1 MDIAIRFRDLTL
13 GYDRHPAVHHL
24 DGEVE
29 SGTLLAVCGPNGAGK
44 STLLKGIAGTL
55 APLAGSIALP
65 RLKSRDIAYLPQ
77 AADID
82 KSFPINVF
90 DVVAMGLWKR
100 CGLFGGISR
109 NETAK
114 IRAAIAA
121 VGLDGFEARA
131 VATLS
136 GGNCCECY
144 SRGSSFRMPPL
155 SCLTSP
161 SPRSTPEPS
170 PILFPSCRRGTR
182 NIAPCSPSC
191 TISIS
196 CGSISRK
203 PCCSRGKKS
212 PREKPMPFLPRKI
225 CLKRGR

>member
-29 SGTLLAVCGPNGAGK
+29 SGALLAVCGPNGAGK

-90 DVVAMGLWKR
+90 DVAAMGLWKR

-109 NETAK
+109 SETAK

-131 VATLS
+131 IATLS
-136 GGNCCECY
+136 GGQLQ
-144 SRGSSFRMPPL
+144 RMLFARLLVQDAAVILLDEPL
-155 SCLTSP
+155 
-161 SPRSTPEPS
+161 PRSTPKPS

-182 NIAPCSPSC
+182 TIAPCSPSC

-196 CGSISRK
+196 CVNISRK
-203 PCCSRGKKS
+203 PSCSRGKQS
-212 PREKPMPFLPRKI
+212 PREKPMPSLPRKI
-225 CLKRGR
+225 CLKRGP